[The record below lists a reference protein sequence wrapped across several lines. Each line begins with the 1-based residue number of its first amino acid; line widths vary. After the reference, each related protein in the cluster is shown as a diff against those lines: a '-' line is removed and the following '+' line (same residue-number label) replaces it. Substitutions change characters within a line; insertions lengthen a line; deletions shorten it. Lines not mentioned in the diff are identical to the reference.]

1 MARLYATKK
10 ITDAVWDSLWEEW
23 QDRRNSIRTSLEA
36 LGQKAEF
43 HISHLDDALAIIC
56 KIGVL
61 FKEMDIS
68 SQKEL
73 LKEIVH
79 RVIVNPEGTITRL
92 ELLPP
97 FAYLYRVTRRIG
109 GTGSKVPLKT

>member
-1 MARLYATKK
+1 
-10 ITDAVWDSLWEEW
+10 
-23 QDRRNSIRTSLEA
+23 
-36 LGQKAEF
+36 
-43 HISHLDDALAIIC
+43 
-56 KIGVL
+56 
-61 FKEMDIS
+61 MDIS

-79 RVIVNPEGTITRL
+79 RVIVNPEGTIAQL

-97 FAYLYRVTRRIG
+97 FAYLNRITRRIS